1 MPLKESPTYEK
12 LKESVISKSAK
23 LDMGAQDT
31 LFAFFRQ
38 PELHLERSLFKT
50 LLDNTMVID
59 GKLIN
64 IKEYVRNKYK
74 DRYKDAATYNSV
86 KGKIDTEIQDLK
98 KNKSITATQKMVD
111 GKVQIPGLDLSNREE
126 LQRLTNLARTLARNA
141 TGGFTDFDQ
150 IKMNMNIWTKS
161 MIVFKGWIPKLVDT
175 RFSEF
180 RKVGDDFTVRVDENG
195 LTTGEKY
202 DIGRVRLFVGN
213 FLHFNIIRSIQELID
228 VGAIGG
234 KVSDRGLE
242 KLDQMFEKYAKA
254 YEDTTGERLNMSR
267 ETS

>member
-1 MPLKESPTYEK
+1 
-12 LKESVISKSAK
+12 
-23 LDMGAQDT
+23 
-31 LFAFFRQ
+31 
-38 PELHLERSLFKT
+38 
-50 LLDNTMVID
+50 
-59 GKLIN
+59 
-64 IKEYVRNKYK
+64 
-74 DRYKDAATYNSV
+74 
-86 KGKIDTEIQDLK
+86 
-98 KNKSITATQKMVD
+98 MVD

-161 MIVFKGWIPKLVDT
+161 MMVFKGWIPKLVDT

-202 DIGRVRLFVGN
+202 DIGRIRLFVGN

-228 VGAIGG
+228 IGAVGEFVFFGDR

-254 YEDTTGERLNMSR
+254 YEDTTGEKLNMSR
-267 ETS
+267 ADFIEMVRQNTRKQLQEILVLMTLQGMLFVTGFFEPDDDADRAEKNAYRYMRSPSTDSMRNLCSSTIQQNGVQH